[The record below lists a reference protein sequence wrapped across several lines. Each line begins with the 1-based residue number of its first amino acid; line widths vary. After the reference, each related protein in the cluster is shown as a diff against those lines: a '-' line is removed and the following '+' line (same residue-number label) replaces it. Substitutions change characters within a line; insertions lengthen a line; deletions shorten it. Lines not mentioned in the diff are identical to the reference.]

1 MKKIKFILSV
11 LFLVLLSN
19 KAFAVSATGEAS
31 VYKITMTYLELCET
45 GSTTASCSN
54 PLVVGSGSSGLINIA
69 DTTAGVAA
77 ASYGDFTKVPFGK
90 TYSHYQVTMKRAVTI
105 KGSVS
110 DGTNTC
116 YTVSNS
122 GDISKNV
129 VGSTS
134 SGDEA
139 EITAYMAMTISGLGD
154 EINSISAGDGSGT
167 AQDAGTVDDDDEYF
181 QYRGAFTKSI
191 KLKPGKIPTLKL
203 AFGTS
208 SALAYE
214 GSDGGCAATI
224 GQAQGLYGGKP
235 DVTATVID

>member
-11 LFLVLLSN
+11 LFLVFLSN
-19 KAFAVSATGEAS
+19 KAFAISATGEAS

-45 GSTTASCSN
+45 GSTTANCLN
-54 PLVVGSGSSGLINIA
+54 PIVVGTGDSGTINIA
-69 DTTAGVAA
+69 DTSAGAAA
-77 ASYGDFTKVPFGK
+77 ASYGDFSKVAFGK
-90 TYSHYQVTMKRAVTI
+90 SYSYYQVTMKRAVTI

-129 VGSTS
+129 VGTTTKN
-134 SGDEA
+134 DEA

-154 EINSISAGDGSGT
+154 EINSISAGDGTGT
-167 AQDAGTVDDDDEYF
+167 AQADGTVDDDDEYF
-181 QYRGAFTKSI
+181 QYRGAFTQAI
-191 KLKPGKIPTLKL
+191 KLEAGKIPTLKL

-224 GQAQGLYGGKP
+224 GQAQGMYGGKP
-235 DVTATVID
+235 DVTATVIY

>member
-1 MKKIKFILSV
+1 MKKFKFILSLFFIV
-11 LFLVLLSN
+11 LFSN
-19 KAFAVSATGEAS
+19 KSFAVSATGAAS

-45 GSTTASCSN
+45 GSTTANCVN

-90 TYSHYQVTMKRAVTI
+90 TYSHYQVTLKRAVTI

-129 VGSTS
+129 VGSEDS
-134 SGDEA
+134 ADEA

-154 EINSISAGDGSGT
+154 EINSVSAGDGSGT
-167 AQDAGTVDDDDEYF
+167 VQDAGTVDDDDEFF
-181 QYRGAFTKSI
+181 QVRGAFTKSI

-208 SALAYE
+208 AALGYE
-214 GSDGGCAATI
+214 GSDGGCEAAI
-224 GQAQGLYGGKP
+224 GQAQGLYGAKP

>member
-11 LFLVLLSN
+11 LFLVFLSS
-19 KAFAVSATGEAS
+19 KTFAVSTTGAAS
-31 VYKITMTYLELCET
+31 VYKITMTYLQLCET
-45 GSTTASCSN
+45 GSTTASCLN
-54 PLVVGSGSSGLINIA
+54 PLTVGSGDSGLINIA
-69 DTTAGVAA
+69 DTAAGVAA

-90 TYSHYQVTMKRAVTI
+90 TYSHYQVTMKRAVQI

-110 DGTNTC
+110 DGSNTC

-134 SGDEA
+134 SSDEA

-154 EINSISAGDGSGT
+154 EINSVSAGDGTGT
-167 AQDAGTVDDDDEYF
+167 AQTAGTVDDDDEYF

-191 KLKPGKIPTLKL
+191 TLKKGKIPTLKL

-214 GSDGGCAATI
+214 GSSGGCTATI
-224 GQAQGLYGGKP
+224 AQNQGLYGGKP

>member
-11 LFLVLLSN
+11 LFLVFLSS
-19 KAFAVSATGEAS
+19 KTFAVSTTGAAS
-31 VYKITMTYLELCET
+31 VYKITMTYLQLCET
-45 GSTTASCSN
+45 GSTTANCLN
-54 PLVVGSGSSGLINIA
+54 PLTVGSGDSGLINIA

-90 TYSHYQVTMKRAVTI
+90 TYSHYQVTMKRAVQI

-110 DGTNTC
+110 DGSNTC

-134 SGDEA
+134 SSDEA

-154 EINSISAGDGSGT
+154 EINSVSAGDGTGT
-167 AQDAGTVDDDDEYF
+167 AQAAGTVDDDDEYF

-191 KLKPGKIPTLKL
+191 TLKKGKIPTLKL

-214 GSDGGCAATI
+214 GSSGGCTATI
-224 GQAQGLYGGKP
+224 AQNQGLYGGKP

>member
-11 LFLVLLSN
+11 LFLVFLSS
-19 KAFAVSATGEAS
+19 KTYAVSTTGAAS
-31 VYKITMTYLELCET
+31 VYKITMTYLELCEN

-54 PLVVGSGSSGLINIA
+54 PLAVGSGDSGLINIA

-77 ASYGDFTKVPFGK
+77 ASYGNFSVVPFGK
-90 TYSHYQVTMKRAVTI
+90 KYSHYQVTMKRSVQI

-110 DGTNTC
+110 DGSNTC
-116 YTVSNS
+116 YTSSDN
-122 GDISKNV
+122 GNIAKNV
-129 VGSTS
+129 AGSTD

-154 EINSISAGDGSGT
+154 EINSVSAGDGTGT

-181 QYRGAFTKSI
+181 QYRGAFTQSI
-191 KLKPGKIPTLKL
+191 VLTPGQLPTLKL

-214 GSDGGCAATI
+214 GDSGGCTTTAA
-224 GQAQGLYGGKP
+224 QNQGLYGGKP
-235 DVTATVID
+235 DVTATVSY